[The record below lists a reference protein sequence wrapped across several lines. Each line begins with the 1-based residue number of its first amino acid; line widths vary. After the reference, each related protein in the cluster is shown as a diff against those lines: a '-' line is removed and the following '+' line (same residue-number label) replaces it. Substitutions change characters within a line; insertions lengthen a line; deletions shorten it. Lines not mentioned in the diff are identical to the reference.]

1 MLRIASE
8 NDIPAILAI
17 YAPYIENS
25 TATFEYDV
33 PCLRSFTQRFRDI
46 TAQYPWLVWEEAGEI
61 LGYAYGSAPY
71 SRAAF
76 SWCAE
81 PSIYLKPEAQG
92 RGIGKRLYAALEA
105 LLGQQ
110 GYQVLYA
117 LITDENIPSIRFHE
131 RLGYTQSVHFPNCG
145 FKFNRW
151 LGLVWMEKRLT
162 PVTIA
167 KKFPEKFGNI
177 CQDVQRISD
186 ILYNLSLS

>member
-61 LGYAYGSAPY
+61 LGYAYSSAPY

-92 RGIGKRLYAALEA
+92 RGIGKKLYAALEA
-105 LLGQQ
+105 LLKEQ

-177 CQDVQRISD
+177 RQDVQRIRD
-186 ILYNLSLS
+186 ILYSLSLS